1 MNIEKIKAEIQVEN
15 FFQPR
20 EPLHVGTFKII
31 KYLIIYNY
39 ILPGERLVFNQLT
52 ELLKISRVPLKEAIQ
67 LLVARGFV
75 VCLPNNGTY
84 AIKLDQDYV
93 NEICDIRLMIESYA
107 LRISCNNIPKDKLQ
121 NWLKIFESEES
132 MVKGMVRPIE
142 TPRNIKQADAE
153 LHNSFVYYSD
163 RPLLLDIY
171 SRIEDFLM
179 LIRHI
184 SKRLVISSKE
194 HIDLIQAIM
203 VDDCEKASEIL
214 VQHLKS
220 VKESTFL
227 ES

>member
-1 MNIEKIKAEIQVEN
+1 M
-15 FFQPR
+15 
-20 EPLHVGTFKII
+20 
-31 KYLIIYNY
+31 
-39 ILPGERLVFNQLT
+39 
-52 ELLKISRVPLKEAIQ
+52 KEAIQ

-84 AIKLDQDYV
+84 ALKLDQDSV
-93 NEICDIRLMIESYA
+93 NEICYSLLMIESYA